1 MTTIILVMLGV
12 LVAGAVTAVLVV
24 RALTEI
30 CQPNE
35 VLVFSGNTRTL
46 GGRRV
51 PYRLVHG
58 GRAMRVPLIEKVDRL
73 NLTNMVIDLSV
84 KGAYSK
90 GGIALNVQGV
100 ANVKIASEEPTIGNA
115 IERFLGV
122 GRDAVARVAKETLEG
137 NLRGVLATL
146 TPEEV
151 NQDRIKF
158 AESLLAEADHDLRRL
173 GLVLDMLKIQHVS
186 DDVGY
191 LDSLGRRQSAELQ
204 MRSRIAEANN
214 QALARIRAAE
224 NLETQEKTQVEAA
237 MKVAD
242 AEADRRMREAR
253 TRQAAV
259 VAEAR
264 AGVTAAV
271 ARAEAEVAVQ
281 TARLEQVRL
290 RLVADVVRPAEAR
303 RDRLV
308 AEARGAAARLVEEG
322 RATAE
327 GVRRMAAT
335 CKAVGAA
342 EARRIVLGQK
352 LPGLVGAMLDT
363 VGAVRVDRMTVVGE
377 AGAGKLAAATA
388 ATTEQVRQGLGI
400 DLGGLAE
407 RLLGH
412 AGAPPALAGPRLA
425 PDAARD

>member
-1 MTTIILVMLGV
+1 MTTIIVVMLSVLGV
-12 LVAGAVTAVLVV
+12 GAVTAVLVV

-35 VLVFSGNTRTL
+35 VLVFSGNTRTV
-46 GGRRV
+46 GARRV

-58 GRAMRVPLIEKVDRL
+58 GRAMRVPLIEQVDRL

-158 AESLLAEADHDLRRL
+158 AESLLHEADHDLRRL
-173 GLVLDMLKIQHVS
+173 GLMLDMLKIQHVS

-204 MRSRIAEANN
+204 MRSRVAEANN

-308 AEARGAAARLVEEG
+308 AEAQGAASRLVEEG

-388 ATTEQVRQGLGI
+388 ATTEQVRQGLGL
-400 DLGGLAE
+400 DLGGLAQ
-407 RLLGH
+407 RLLG
-412 AGAPPALAGPRLA
+412 AAAAPAALDGPRLA
-425 PDAARD
+425 ADAQRS